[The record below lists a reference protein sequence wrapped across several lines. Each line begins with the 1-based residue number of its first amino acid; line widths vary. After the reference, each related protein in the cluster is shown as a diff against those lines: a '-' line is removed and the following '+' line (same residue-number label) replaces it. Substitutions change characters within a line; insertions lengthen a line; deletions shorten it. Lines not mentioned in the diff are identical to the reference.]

1 MRSGFPPGK
10 RLRRKTTSEDA
21 VPAADRI
28 FISYRREETA
38 YAAGWLF
45 DRLAE
50 RFGPDQIFKD
60 VDSIELGEDFVQEI
74 NRAVGSTDVL
84 LALIGDR
91 WLTVTDD
98 DGVRRLEHPDDFV
111 RIEIE
116 AALSRDVRIIPI
128 LIDGATMPRAAE
140 LPRSLAPLARRQALE
155 LDPARFQSDTSR
167 LLEVL
172 ERTLA
177 EERAPTQ
184 SASMEPRDPLEEQR
198 SRVAASA
205 ESGTSGARGDEI
217 SASPGGWRESVRA
230 HPRLLAGLAA
240 ASIIAAAAIAV
251 LVAHWNSGANAPPT
265 GAGENNAST
274 QAASFVDDFSSE
286 RYGWELASSGG
297 AEGRYQD
304 GTYRLMATREDSAEG
319 YSAAMASPDAQPTS
333 ADVRIQVDAR
343 LVGGTATHA
352 RGYGVFCR
360 AGGSQDLYVFSVWKG
375 GAEIGKFAG
384 GSYQRLSA
392 PDPTVVSI
400 PDEASKH
407 LEAVCGTTTE
417 SGSPVVALEFWANS
431 ARVATATDPE
441 EGDSGATPFVSGHY
455 GLLVIFG
462 PNASPD
468 TTVDVEFDNFE
479 VSPS

>member
-1 MRSGFPPGK
+1 MRSGSPPAK
-10 RLRRKTTSEDA
+10 RLRLKTTPEDD

-60 VDSIELGEDFVQEI
+60 VDSIELGEDFVREI

-98 DGVRRLEHPDDFV
+98 DGVRRLDHSEDFV

-116 AALSRDVRIIPI
+116 AALSRDVRVIPI
-128 LIDGATMPRAAE
+128 LIDGATMPREAE
-140 LPRSLAPLARRQALE
+140 LPPSLAPLARRQALE

-167 LLEVL
+167 LLAAIE
-172 ERTLA
+172 TALA
-177 EERAPTQ
+177 EQRRPTQ
-184 SASMEPRDPLEEQR
+184 HASIGPRDPLKKKRPQ
-198 SRVAASA
+198 VAAPA
-205 ESGTSGARGDEI
+205 ESATSGARGDEI

-230 HPRLLAGLAA
+230 HPRLLTGLAA
-240 ASIIAAAAIAV
+240 ASILVAAAIAV
-251 LVAHWNSGANAPPT
+251 LVAHSNSGANTQPT
-265 GAGENNAST
+265 GGDSAST

-297 AEGRYQD
+297 AEGRYQN
-304 GTYRLMATREDSAEG
+304 GTYRLTATREDSAEG

-352 RGYGVFCR
+352 RGYGIFCR
-360 AGGSQDLYVFSVWKG
+360 AGGSQDVYVFSVWKE
-375 GAEIGKFAG
+375 GAEIGKFANG
-384 GSYQRLSA
+384 EYQRLST
-392 PDPTVVSI
+392 PDPNAVSL

-407 LEAVCGTTTE
+407 LEAVCRTKTA

-441 EGDSGATPFVSGHY
+441 EVDGGATPLISGHY
-455 GLLVIFG
+455 GLQVIFG

-479 VSPS
+479 VSSS